1 MSEKRPPV
9 RIRFKYNIDTGEI
22 EDFIIDDDA
31 ITASEDYH
39 KDIAKDISSLLGR
52 NPKITD
58 AGSIRLSG
66 VVQTQASTPEVTT
79 DKKDERKKIE
89 D

>member
-1 MSEKRPPV
+1 MTEKRPPV
-9 RIRFKYNIDTGEI
+9 RIWFKYNIDTGEI

-66 VVQTQASTPEVTT
+66 AVQTQTSAPETTT
-79 DKKDERKKIE
+79 DKKDDRAKIK